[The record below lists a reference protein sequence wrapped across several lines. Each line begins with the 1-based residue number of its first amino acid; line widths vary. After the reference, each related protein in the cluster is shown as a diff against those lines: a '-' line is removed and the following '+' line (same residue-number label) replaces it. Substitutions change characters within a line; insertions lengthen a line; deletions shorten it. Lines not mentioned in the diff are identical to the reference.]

1 MSITKYL
8 SMKKN
13 TSQEI
18 KFNELSEILNEKFEK
33 NGSTLNKARIRLMS
47 MVILALCKLQ
57 NVSFHKLALAF
68 DTESKPESSL
78 RRLQRFVA
86 DFNLCKDL
94 IARLIFSILPEKEN
108 LKLVIDCILIA
119 LIGSL
124 ANKILIFSCL
134 ALPIK
139 MWLFHYFFFS

>member
-1 MSITKYL
+1 
-8 SMKKN
+8 
-13 TSQEI
+13 
-18 KFNELSEILNEKFEK
+18 
-33 NGSTLNKARIRLMS
+33 
-47 MVILALCKLQ
+47 MVILALSKVQ